1 MNKSITQDAQN
12 DNQISKTI
20 RRFFTRFHI
29 SSALKSAN
37 AYKSKGIS
45 VAEIFQYLF
54 ILIFSNRSMYMN
66 LLSGRNTPAFRK
78 DTVYR
83 FMKMTQVNWIRFT
96 TVLSSRI
103 IKDSIVP
110 LDSEGRANVLI
121 VDDSMFE
128 RNRSKKVQLLTKVYD
143 HAKHAYKFG
152 FRMLTLGWSDG
163 STFLPV
169 NSMLLSSE
177 NKKNRINEASEMDK
191 RSVGYKRRQ
200 LSMQKGTSVMLELL
214 KQAKRAAIPAKYVL
228 FDSWFPSPSSIH
240 AVKEIGYDVIAMVKK
255 TPKMFFRYNGE
266 DMSLIS
272 IYNKNKKRP
281 GRSRYLLSVMVDV
294 VKEGKDI
301 PAKVV
306 YVRNRNKRKE
316 YLCIISTDIE
326 LDENEIIRIYGKR
339 WDIEV
344 FFKVCK
350 SYLHLSKGCR
360 CISYD
365 AMTAHTAVVFTRY
378 MMLSLESRESKD
390 ERSLGELFLYFSDEM
405 SDITWIQAFQLLL
418 QMFRELLADNL
429 DVADD
434 KIDELVDAFMD
445 TIPALLKSNYRLHDH
460 RTLIIELLPDIEFSR
475 CIAKIHVRSLSKI
488 LNHSFCHNAYLLS
501 F

>member
-1 MNKSITQDAQN
+1 MNKSITQDTQN

-20 RRFFTRFHI
+20 QSFFTRFHI

-37 AYKSKGIS
+37 AYKRKGIP

-54 ILIFSNRSMYMN
+54 LLVFSNRSMYMN
-66 LLSGRNTPAFRK
+66 LLTGKNAPAFAK
-78 DTVYR
+78 DAVYR
-83 FMKMTQVNWIRFT
+83 FMKMFQINWIRFT
-96 TVLSSRI
+96 TILSCRI
-103 IKDSIVP
+103 IKEAIVP
-110 LDSEGRANVLI
+110 LDSEERANVLI
-121 VDDSMFE
+121 IDDSMFE
-128 RNRSKKVQLLTKVYD
+128 RNRSKKVELLAKVYD
-143 HAKHAYKFG
+143 HAKYAYKFG

-169 NSMLLSSE
+169 SGVLLSSE
-177 NKKNRINEASEMDK
+177 NKKNRINEAAAMDK
-191 RSVGYKRRQ
+191 RTVGYKRRQ

-214 KQAKRAAIPAKYVL
+214 KQAKNVAIPAKYVL
-228 FDSWFPSPSSIH
+228 FDSWFSSPSSIH

-272 IYNKNKKRP
+272 IYNKNKKRR

-294 VKEGKDI
+294 VKDGKII
-301 PAKVV
+301 PAKAV

-316 YLCIISTDIE
+316 YLCIISTDTE

-350 SYLHLSKGCR
+350 SYLHLSKECR
-360 CISYD
+360 SISYD
-365 AMTAHTAVVFTRY
+365 AMTAHTAVVFARY
-378 MMLSLESRESKD
+378 MMLSLESRESND

-429 DVADD
+429 EMADD
-434 KIDELVDAFMD
+434 KINALVDTFMD
-445 TIPALLKSNYRLHDH
+445 AIPALLKSKLQ
-460 RTLIIELLPDIEFSR
+460 
-475 CIAKIHVRSLSKI
+475 A
-488 LNHSFCHNAYLLS
+488 A
-501 F
+501 